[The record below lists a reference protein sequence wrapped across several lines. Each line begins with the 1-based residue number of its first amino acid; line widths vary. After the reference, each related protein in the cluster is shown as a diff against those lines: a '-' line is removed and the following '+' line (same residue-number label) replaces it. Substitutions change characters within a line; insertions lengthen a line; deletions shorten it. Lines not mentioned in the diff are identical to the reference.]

1 MRENHKFGISEN
13 TKKLIKER
21 DHVRANLSK
30 LEPREKAI
38 QHIKYKKLR
47 NRINSLVKSDTI
59 KYNNTRVEQA
69 KDENELWKIVKEIT
83 KPKEENKWS
92 LKEENE
98 IITDEADIAEIFNT
112 FFIQKIQDIKENI
125 DQSQAQDP
133 TTKLKEDL
141 KDKNLK
147 FSLRQVSEEKV
158 LRTIKSMKSK
168 RSSGADELS
177 QEQMIL
183 GAEEIV
189 KPLTIIIN
197 RSISEGIFPESWKK
211 AIVTPVL
218 KKEVPKKKVIIDL

>member
-1 MRENHKFGISEN
+1 MYKKIATYGLSSRCTNEKDQLCKKMHSCSSIVFIWSQLDGAPIKTFKVRENHKFGISEN

-92 LKEENE
+92 LKEEIE

-112 FFIQKIQDIKENI
+112 FFI
-125 DQSQAQDP
+125 
-133 TTKLKEDL
+133 
-141 KDKNLK
+141 
-147 FSLRQVSEEKV
+147 
-158 LRTIKSMKSK
+158 
-168 RSSGADELS
+168 
-177 QEQMIL
+177 
-183 GAEEIV
+183 
-189 KPLTIIIN
+189 III
-197 RSISEGIFPESWKK
+197 
-211 AIVTPVL
+211 
-218 KKEVPKKKVIIDL
+218 IIGLLVSQ